1 LQQFP
6 LLRGERFVSNGNR
19 LSNGWIRLLPIP
31 FAKNLD
37 NEFVP
42 NVICD
47 PLTVTPRVTAIH
59 DEQKERWLELCELAA
74 KEQNSDKLLQYVQEI
89 NLILEEKQK
98 RLSRPKN

>member
-1 LQQFP
+1 M
-6 LLRGERFVSNGNR
+6 
-19 LSNGWIRLLPIP
+19 
-31 FAKNLD
+31 
-37 NEFVP
+37 
-42 NVICD
+42 
-47 PLTVTPRVTAIH
+47 H